1 MAKKVFKWGQWTELA
16 QEFGF
21 KMKAPVEFNP
31 AKKKVQRE
39 KFACCKSCGGQM
51 TYHKGTNV
59 LTCENVVE
67 KTKKVTTETGEEVE
81 KTFKEVCGNTNIV
94 DRDYIGYMEYLFN

>member
-1 MAKKVFKWGQWTELA
+1 
-16 QEFGF
+16 
-21 KMKAPVEFNP
+21 
-31 AKKKVQRE
+31 
-39 KFACCKSCGGQM
+39 M

-67 KTKKVTTETGEEVE
+67 KTKKVISETGEEVE